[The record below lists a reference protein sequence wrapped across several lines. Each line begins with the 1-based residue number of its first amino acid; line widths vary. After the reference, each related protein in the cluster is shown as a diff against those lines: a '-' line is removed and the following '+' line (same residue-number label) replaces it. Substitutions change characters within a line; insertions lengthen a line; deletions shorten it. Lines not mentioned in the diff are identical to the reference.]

1 MSILH
6 RWSPEFGFSLHCHH
20 PSPDV
25 DPETYGDAEA
35 EAGEEGVWE
44 TLYRYAP
51 EAKALAAKHKVKM
64 WSLQCLGQV
73 DSWPAGSRREI
84 RGREKA
90 VHWLE
95 LCSRLG
101 LEFCQVGLG
110 PHIVIIFGWCSPL
123 TSP

>member
-6 RWSPEFGFSLHCHH
+6 RQIPEFGFSLYCRRLR
-20 PSPDV
+20 PNV

-35 EAGEEGVWE
+35 EAGEEEAWE
-44 TLYRYAP
+44 ALYRHAP
-51 EAKALAAKHKVKM
+51 EAKALATKHGVKM

-73 DSWPAGSRREI
+73 DSWPAGSKREI

-101 LEFCQVGLG
+101 LEFCQVGQGLAMSSFLIG
-110 PHIVIIFGWCSPL
+110 AAD
-123 TSP
+123 